1 MKKTILALAAAGLVP
16 LCAHA
21 QAQMPP
27 SPTENKA
34 APAETK
40 PAPARLEPQ
49 TTYGDIARELSAQP
63 VYERANDPRR
73 ECRLENTGYATASPA
88 QEIPRCDSP
97 SSGERVVAYDVTY
110 QYHGREFRIRMPYD
124 PGEQM
129 AVNVDV
135 RPPAPEGRAGSRPP
149 RYRGPY

>member
-1 MKKTILALAAAGLVP
+1 MNKTILALAAAGLLP
-16 LCAHA
+16 LCVHA
-21 QAQMPP
+21 QSQTP

-34 APAETK
+34 APADTK
-40 PAPARLEPQ
+40 PAPARLQPQ
-49 TTYGDIARELSAQP
+49 TTYGDIARVLSAQP
-63 VYERANDPRR
+63 VYERASHARR

-88 QEIPRCDSP
+88 PEIPRCDLP
-97 SSGERVVAYDVTY
+97 TESGERVVAYDVTY
-110 QYHGREFRIRMPYD
+110 QYHGREFRIRMPYE

-135 RPPAPEGRAGSRPP
+135 RPPAPDRRDGSRPP